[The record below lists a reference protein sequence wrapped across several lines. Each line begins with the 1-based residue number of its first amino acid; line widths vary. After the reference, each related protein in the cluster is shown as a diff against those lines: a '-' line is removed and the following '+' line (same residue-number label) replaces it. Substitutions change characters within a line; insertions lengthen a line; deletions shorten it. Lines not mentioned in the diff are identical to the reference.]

1 MDGWMDGRTD
11 GKKRKWKT
19 RKAGGLTGRHTL
31 VLAHKSS
38 EDPFFTFPECD
49 ARERNSRP
57 ARLPA
62 GNRNHVRRQKT
73 AALWYT
79 SLFGNVSSLGSPVI
93 ISKYG
98 THFYFNTSAVLFLPQ
113 FLPINPFDLSFLL
126 LLLLS
131 IDYLRVSYLSFPF
144 FVSIDFRNILLEN
157 AKHFGRFPDR
167 EEERS
172 NSRRFELSIFPKFFR
187 KHFTHFGDSPNREEK
202 RSNSHRFEFS
212 IFPKINFKYFEHFPN
227 NEEERSN
234 SRRFETFNF
243 HKNGN
248 FRQTLT
254 SNNEEE
260 RSNSRCF
267 ELPIFPKNGNF

>member
-144 FVSIDFRNILLEN
+144 FVSTDFRNILLEN
-157 AKHFGRFPDR
+157 AK
-167 EEERS
+167 
-172 NSRRFELSIFPKFFR
+172 
-187 KHFTHFGDSPNREEK
+187 HFGDSPNREEK